1 MYKIP
6 ANTVFMGKNLVFVP
20 ECHSTNTLAHEI
32 GQLSSS
38 VDGTTVITSN
48 QTAGRGQ
55 RGNSWEA
62 EPGKNLTFSV
72 LLKPTFLAVKDQ
84 FFLNIISSLSIRDIL
99 KDRSDATVSIKWP
112 NDILISSKKICGIL
126 IENQIQGQQV
136 SQSIVGIGLNV
147 NQKTF
152 AVPTATSLM
161 ECTGRSEDLQL
172 LFDLLLQRLET
183 RYLQLRDGKY
193 AKLREEYLDALF
205 LRGTASVFS
214 SGDQQFQGTIIGI
227 DDIGKLV
234 VDTSFGVRSFGLKE
248 IAYVR

>member
-32 GQLSSS
+32 GQLPSS
-38 VDGTTVITSN
+38 VDGTAVITSN

-99 KDRSDATVSIKWP
+99 RDKSDATVSIKWP
-112 NDILISSKKICGIL
+112 NDILINGKKVCGIL

-147 NQKTF
+147 NQTGF
-152 AVPTATSLM
+152 AVPTATSLT
-161 ECTGRSEDLQL
+161 EFTGRSEDLQSVFEL
-172 LFDLLLQRLET
+172 IMQRLEV
-183 RYLQLRDGKY
+183 RYLQLREGKY
-193 AKLREEYLDALF
+193 DKLKEEYLAALF
-205 LRGTASVFS
+205 LRGTESLFASAE
-214 SGDQQFQGTIIGI
+214 QQFQGTILGI
-227 DDIGKLV
+227 DEIGKLV
-234 VDTSFGVRSFGLKE
+234 VDTQAGVRAFGLKE
-248 IAYVR
+248 ITYVR